1 MKPQPRE
8 QPLPIAASLAIADGK
23 VVEAIKLVREAEG
36 LDLMRAKA
44 RIDRYLDKN
53 PAVRE
58 KIEEVR
64 KESRRSLVKKV
75 LLFDAVIV
83 IALIWWFFLR

>member
-1 MKPQPRE
+1 MKPQARE
-8 QPLPIAASLAIADGK
+8 KPLPIEVSLAINDGK
-23 VVEAIKLVREAEG
+23 ILEAIKLLREAEG
-36 LDLMRAKA
+36 LDLMGAKA
-44 RIDRYLDKN
+44 QIDRYLQAN

-58 KIEEVR
+58 KVEEAR
-64 KESRRSLVKKV
+64 KEARRSLVKKV